1 MPEDVEGT
9 ALFLNGNL
17 IQSVL
22 WEPLKQVTDETGS
35 TSNVLEIIDKRV
47 HSCFNL
53 STELGG
59 ATQILCQIPGY
70 ASCRFRQS
78 DKAVIAHMSV
88 TVQELALNNLR
99 VRH

>member
-17 IQSVL
+17 IQRVL
-22 WEPLKQVTDETGS
+22 WEPLKPVTDEMGL
-35 TSNVLEIIDKRV
+35 TSDVLEIIDTRV

-59 ATQILCQIPGY
+59 TTQILSQIPGY

-78 DKAVIAHMSV
+78 DKVIAHVSV
-88 TVQELALNNLR
+88 TVQELTLNNLR